1 MITDSRRTKRR
12 RGEKTKSSKAKPDP
26 SELFR
31 QVLVAWK
38 ERVQAL
44 VNPIA
49 VAYLA
54 ILLDNT
60 YSTSQGLSAATLR
73 ESDARIAQYLR
84 PLADEVGFTL
94 YLAQMEACYEC
105 EVDLDDGSEMA
116 DGEIHRSVRVIRI
129 VDLVLAKN
137 ILCTITVDLDGGI
150 IHLPAFKPR
159 GDDEITDVF
168 PAHGSE
174 ADQFINGP
182 LMDFSLEADED
193 EEAAKLP
200 TRLVVRGFEDDS
212 DDEKQ
217 GFFEDVWYRTALL
230 IWPSNLEV

>member
-1 MITDSRRTKRR
+1 MITDSRRTKNQLEEIINKLNAPAPAGR
-12 RGEKTKSSKAKPDP
+12 KTSSKAKPDP
-26 SELFR
+26 SELLR
-31 QVLVAWK
+31 QVLVTWK

-44 VNPIA
+44 VDPIAA

-60 YSTSQGLSAATLR
+60 YSTSQDFSAATLR
-73 ESDARIAQYLR
+73 ESDTRIAQYLR

-129 VDLVLAKN
+129 
-137 ILCTITVDLDGGI
+137 VDLDGGI

-230 IWPSNLEV
+230 IWPSNPEV

>member
-129 VDLVLAKN
+129 VDL
-137 ILCTITVDLDGGI
+137 DGGI

-200 TRLVVRGFEDDS
+200 TRLVVRGRMDS
-212 DDEKQ
+212 DDKKQ

-230 IWPSNLEV
+230 IWPSNPEA